1 MHALRIWRIYNI
13 ANNMKKPQ
21 SIKIIGGGI
30 SGLST
35 ALALKTKEIDY
46 EIYEQNSE
54 ITYENV
60 GLGISAN
67 IFPIL
72 KEWSLLDKTREIG
85 AEIKN
90 FHFVDQNLKY
100 IKSFV
105 MDKPPLSVNR
115 RLFYDLLKDRLDKE
129 KIHLNSQK
137 TVAEF
142 SQNEIVISADGINST
157 TRKKV
162 YPQLN
167 LRDSNQILWR
177 GITQINLDHKFKN
190 SYHDFV
196 GNNLRFAIIHSGQN
210 YYSWYIIKEK
220 DKTENR
226 TLDGEILKSYFKNY
240 NPIVS
245 EVIEKSKNIYF
256 SEVFD
261 ISPNKR
267 KNLNW
272 FVSNN
277 LMIGDAIHPT
287 TPNMANGACL
297 AMEDS
302 YLLASLL
309 ADKKASTETIF
320 TEFQKRRTK
329 KINPVTNQSWW
340 FGKMLHQKNGVMD
353 YLLKIGIKTT
363 PKCLFDSIYSNV
375 LIETTKNNIVGN
387 RADGRES

>member
-1 MHALRIWRIYNI
+1 MKNHQNI
-13 ANNMKKPQ
+13 V
-21 SIKIIGGGI
+21 IIGGGI

-35 ALALKTKEIDY
+35 ALALKNKGIDY

-72 KEWSLLDKTREIG
+72 EKWDLLDQTKEIG

-100 IKSFV
+100 IKSFL

-115 RLFYDLLKDRLDKE
+115 RLFYELFKDRLDKE
-129 KIHLNSQK
+129 KIYLNSKK

-142 SQNEIVISADGINST
+142 SLDDIIISADGIYSD

-162 YPQLN
+162 YPELK

-177 GITQINLDHKFKN
+177 GITKIDLDNKFKN

-196 GNNLRFAIIHSGQN
+196 GNNLRFAIIHSGEN

-220 DKTENR
+220 DKIENK
-226 TLDGEILKSYFKNY
+226 TVDKTILKDYFKNY
-240 NPIVS
+240 HSIVGQ
-245 EVIEKSKNIYF
+245 VIEESKNIYF
-256 SEVFD
+256 SEILD

-267 KNLNW
+267 KKLDW
-272 FVSNN
+272 FVKNN

-302 YLLASLL
+302 YLLANLL
-309 ADKKASTETIF
+309 SDKSKSNENIF

-329 KINPVTNQSWW
+329 KINPIVNQSWW
-340 FGKMLHQKNGVMD
+340 FGKMLHQKGGIMD
-353 YLLKIGIKTT
+353 FLLKIGMKTT
-363 PKCLFDSIYSNV
+363 PKCLFDSIYSNI
-375 LIETTKNNIVGN
+375 LIETTEENTVGN
-387 RADGRES
+387 NVYKT